1 MDAAIRSYA
10 ENGEQGLTTK
20 NLAKEAGC
28 SEALIYRHFKSKDD
42 LLCACYLRLHNKADA
57 SFEPLE
63 FPENPTIPQAVQICR
78 NYWIKVFKFFVDA
91 GYESLFYFWFRMSDS
106 FLDMLKEGSE
116 ELTKVYSSSF
126 MNMFM
131 EMRERFGLDIT
142 EDHYRTYIVFAT
154 GTFLN
159 QVITGKLPATQESY
173 EFMADLIFGGLMT
186 TLPGVTLDKMA
197 QIGNR

>member
-1 MDAAIRSYA
+1 MPKQLSKY
-10 ENGEQGLTTK
+10 L
-20 NLAKEAGC
+20 
-28 SEALIYRHFKSKDD
+28 EALKPYSDVIIFMVTLLVANYAWKWTMVGDD
-42 LLCACYLRLHNKADA
+42 N
-57 SFEPLE
+57 
-63 FPENPTIPQAVQICR
+63 
-78 NYWIKVFKFFVDA
+78 
-91 GYESLFYFWFRMSDS
+91 GDS
-106 FLDMLKEGSE
+106 V
-116 ELTKVYSSSF
+116 TW
-126 MNMFM
+126 
-131 EMRERFGLDIT
+131 FGLDIT